1 MISWC
6 AQIQDT
12 IIKPGIL
19 VDFDVKSLFRLV
31 LSGHS
36 TAGILNLQWQLR
48 FRGRNNPNL
57 FDMKFDIFLCTS
69 FNFFRGFFNFS
80 MNIDNAFLRNTEKKL
95 VKSRSINIFCRKMNM
110 LDSQNFFYS
119 YHLHNQICP
128 KNCHFRPK
136 NDGQKWSPNFLFE
149 IPPCMKKL
157 ILRLR
162 VSCEAS

>member
-12 IIKPGIL
+12 IIKSGIL

-57 FDMKFDIFLCTS
+57 FDMKFDIFLCTT

-80 MNIDNAFLRNTEKKL
+80 MNIDNAFLRNTAKKR
-95 VKSRSINIFCRKMNM
+95 VKSRSINFSVEKWTCLIHYTSFIAIIYMIKSVRKIVIFGLKMM
-110 LDSQNFFYS
+110 
-119 YHLHNQICP
+119 
-128 KNCHFRPK
+128 
-136 NDGQKWSPNFLFE
+136 GQQWSTKFLFE
-149 IPPCMKKL
+149 ITPC
-157 ILRLR
+157 RLR
-162 VSCEAS
+162 ISCAAW